1 MALLGRLGLETARIP
16 HADRHGL
23 LWLERGRLHA
33 EDGTL
38 RFTAAGSPTL
48 AAGDYAIPFQN
59 VSLVLIGPGC
69 SVTHDTL
76 RLLARHGTGLVAVG
90 EAGVRLYSAPQL
102 GPDDSTL
109 ARRQARVW
117 ADPDTRTGIARR
129 MMAWRFGEV
138 PPAADMTVLRGI
150 EGARIKE
157 AYRLLAERHRVPWGS
172 RRYDRNDPEA
182 ADLPNKAINH
192 AASAVEGAAMI
203 AVAAT
208 GTIPQLGFLH
218 EDSAIAFVLDIADLV
233 RTTVTVP
240 VAFAAARAC
249 QGDPR
254 LVLEREVRR
263 RAGEAFRRDQL
274 IPSLIDRIKEL
285 FDLKAEARAAAA
297 RKGPDPAPAE
307 DIPF

>member
-1 MALLGRLGLETARIP
+1 ML
-16 HADRHGL
+16 
-23 LWLERGRLHA
+23 
-33 EDGTL
+33 
-38 RFTAAGSPTL
+38 
-48 AAGDYAIPFQN
+48 
-59 VSLVLIGPGC
+59 
-69 SVTHDTL
+69 
-76 RLLARHGTGLVAVG
+76 
-90 EAGVRLYSAPQL
+90 
-102 GPDDSTL
+102 
-109 ARRQARVW
+109 
-117 ADPDTRTGIARR
+117 
-129 MMAWRFGEV
+129 AWRFGEV

-157 AYRLLAERHRVPWGS
+157 AYRLLAERHRVPWGA

-208 GTIPQLGFLH
+208 ATIPQLGFLH
-218 EDSAIAFVLDIADLV
+218 EDASSAFVLDLADLV

-249 QGDPR
+249 LDDSR

-263 RAGEAFRRDQL
+263 RAGEAFRREQL
-274 IPSLIDRIKEL
+274 IPALIDRIKEL
-285 FDLKAEARAAAA
+285 LDVKAEARAAAA
-297 RKGPDPAPAE
+297 RKGEDATPAD